1 MEPTSGASLWELVP
15 LLFLSILVAPLAY
28 LLAKQK
34 GRNVVAWTIL
44 GLIPMV
50 NFMLVW
56 YFVGA
61 TNLRLEKKVDELLE
75 ALKKG

>member
-1 MEPTSGASLWELVP
+1 
-15 LLFLSILVAPLAY
+15 
-28 LLAKQK
+28 
-34 GRNVVAWTIL
+34 
-44 GLIPMV
+44 MV